1 MINNKKGAIELSI
14 TTIVVVVI
22 GITLLALG
30 LAWVSGIFEKLRG
43 TTASAFE
50 KVDAEVSEILGGSG
64 VTRPLTVSPSRITLN
79 KGKVN
84 TAKITIANIVPGA
97 LTFDDAYV
105 AVTSQAT
112 GNVAG
117 ASATNKVFC
126 EFADGYISGSTPDRT
141 RTDIYD
147 VASNIQY
154 SILVYIRE
162 VNAPVGVYQ
171 CNFVL
176 NGAKDIPTGW
186 PPEILT
192 VDVTR

>member
-84 TAKITIANIVPGA
+84 TAKVTIANIVPGGN
-97 LTFDDAYV
+97 TFTSAYV
-105 AVTSQAT
+105 SVLSEAT
-112 GNVAG
+112 GNVVG
-117 ASATNKVFC
+117 SGTSNSIFC
-126 EFADGYISGSTPDRT
+126 EFADGN
-141 RTDIYD
+141 TDKSKTQQYT

-162 VNAPVGVYQ
+162 VNAPVGTYQ
-171 CNFVL
+171 CRFTLSGTNT
-176 NGAKDIPTGW
+176 PTGL

-192 VDVTR
+192 VDVAR